1 MSEFGSDELLLAG
14 RLQIST
20 ARDALSTTGINHD
33 AETQLTTF
41 LNVHS
46 QLSTGEEQND
56 LVVYMRG
63 GEAKSTKA
71 DVVMSLELL
80 GQGDDIGSGA
90 AEAARGLLELLRQ
103 K

>member
-1 MSEFGSDELLLAG
+1 MSEFGSDELFLTG

-20 ARDALSTTGINHD
+20 ARDALSATGINHD

-46 QLSTGEEQND
+46 QVSMGEEQDD
-56 LVVYMRG
+56 LVVYLRG
-63 GEAKSTKA
+63 DEAESTKA
-71 DVVMSLELL
+71 DVVMGLELL
-80 GQGDDIGSGA
+80 KHGDDIGSGA